1 MEAEIDQRVDSAL
14 QTLMASSRGTLYE
27 AIAKHYDQLVELRSM
42 GHSLQSIAKVLT
54 ETGVPITR
62 QMLHNYLKKIES
74 TGRKPKKMPASI
86 TSDQKQTLN
95 PDAVSKGQPL
105 SSITPEKEKVTKTSP
120 SVVGTVHQE
129 KTSAMPPAVSD
140 FTPQEFK
147 RKERD
152 ELPPIPTDWP
162 MVRKRVNGVDMDLHQ
177 SPKGR
182 LYSVLPGVDP
192 DVPYGKNEVGVSYN
206 RYGELTRSMIGKGFI
221 GEDL

>member
-54 ETGVPITR
+54 EAGVPITR

-74 TGRKPKKMPASI
+74 TGRKPKKMSATITLSKKQNLDPDSAS
-86 TSDQKQTLN
+86 N
-95 PDAVSKGQPL
+95 GQPL
-105 SSITPEKEKVTKTSP
+105 SGVDPEKEKATKKHP
-120 SVVGTVHQE
+120 SVVGTFHQE
-129 KTSAMPPAVSD
+129 KMSAMPPVSGS
-140 FTPQEFK
+140 TPQEFK
-147 RKERD
+147 QKDRD
-152 ELPPIPTDWP
+152 ELPPIPADWP
-162 MVRKRVNGVDMDLHQ
+162 MVRKRINGVDMDLYQ

-192 DVPYGKNEVGVSYN
+192 DVPYGKNEVGVTYN

>member
-54 ETGVPITR
+54 EAGVPITR

-74 TGRKPKKMPASI
+74 TGRKPKKMPAKI
-86 TSDQKQTLN
+86 TLSQKQNL
-95 PDAVSKGQPL
+95 D
-105 SSITPEKEKVTKTSP
+105 PEKEKATKTPP

-129 KTSAMPPAVSD
+129 KMSAMPPVSGP
-140 FTPQEFK
+140 TPQEFK
-147 RKERD
+147 QKERD
-152 ELPPIPTDWP
+152 ELPPIPADWP
-162 MVRKRVNGVDMDLHQ
+162 MVRKKINGVDMDLYQ

-192 DVPYGKNEVGVSYN
+192 DVPYGKNEVGVTYN